1 MATYAVMI
9 LSVLPQKDLQQ
20 FTQGIVIREYPN
32 ISRTVGHS
40 FDVYT
45 PEDMKY
51 FCSSSMK
58 LETYRAQVKHGL

>member
-9 LSVLPQKDLQQ
+9 LPVLPQKGLQQ
-20 FTQGIVIREYPN
+20 FTQGMIREYPN

-58 LETYRAQVKHGL
+58 IETYRAQVKHGL